1 MHLEDQRKIPKEKA
15 EKFKNDNGFDL
26 FMEVSAKTGF
36 NIQEILTQAALLLYN
51 DYIKYKPKKLKA
63 KNKKKNCVII

>member
-1 MHLEDQRKIPKEKA
+1 
-15 EKFKNDNGFDL
+15 
-26 FMEVSAKTGF
+26 MEVSAKTGF

-63 KNKKKNCVII
+63 KNKKKICVII

>member
-1 MHLEDQRKIPKEKA
+1 
-15 EKFKNDNGFDL
+15 
-26 FMEVSAKTGF
+26 MEVSAKTGF